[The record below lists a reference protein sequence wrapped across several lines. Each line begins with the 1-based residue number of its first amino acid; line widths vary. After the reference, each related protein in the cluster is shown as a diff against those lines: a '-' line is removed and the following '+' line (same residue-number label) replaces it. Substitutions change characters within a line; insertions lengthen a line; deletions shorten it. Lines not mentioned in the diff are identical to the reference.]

1 MDPFQAVEYLPKVG
15 EIVRRFRA
23 AQPDAQSKFVAYVLA
38 PAVAVLLVYIACG
51 SPGTLFGTDHSLSI
65 IKLASRMDG
74 GHVETH
80 DGIAVVV
87 EPAQLD
93 CIVPLTRTTQRYFIS
108 SLTPDEWQHNREQL
122 VIEGS
127 DLHLKFPLFGVSRP
141 IVILTDG
148 ATQPQVLLGG
158 GRLPLETLQL
168 TAQQSVN
175 LVMWG
180 FVSAVFG
187 LGLGL
192 AAESDRLPLAENQG

>member
-1 MDPFQAVEYLPKVG
+1 M
-15 EIVRRFRA
+15 
-23 AQPDAQSKFVAYVLA
+23 LA
-38 PAVAVLLVYIACG
+38 PAVAVLLVYVACG
-51 SPGTLFGTDHSLSI
+51 SPGTLFGADHPLSV
-65 IKLASRMDG
+65 IKLASRVNAG
-74 GHVETH
+74 RIETH
-80 DGIAVVV
+80 EGVAVVV

-93 CIVPLTRTTQRYFIS
+93 CVVPLTRTAQRYFIS
-108 SLTPDEWQHNREQL
+108 SLTPDEWQHNRAQL
-122 VIEGS
+122 IIDGS

-158 GRLPLETLQL
+158 GKLPLETLQL
-168 TAQQSVN
+168 AAQQSVN

-192 AAESDRLPLAENQG
+192 AADGDRLPLAENHG

>member
-1 MDPFQAVEYLPKVG
+1 MDLLQAVEYLPKVG
-15 EIVRRFRA
+15 EIIRRFRA

-38 PAVAVLLVYIACG
+38 PAVTVLLVYVACG
-51 SPGTLFGTDHSLSI
+51 SPGTLFGTDHSLSV
-65 IKLASRMDG
+65 IKLASRIDG
-74 GHVETH
+74 GRVETH
-80 DGIAVVV
+80 AGVAVVV

-93 CIVPLTRTTQRYFIS
+93 CIVPLSRSTQPYFIS
-108 SLTPDEWQHNREQL
+108 SLTPDEWKHNRAQL

-141 IVILTDG
+141 IVILADG
-148 ATQPQVLLGG
+148 AMQPQVLLGG
-158 GRLPLETLQL
+158 SKLPLETLQL
-168 TAQQSVN
+168 AAQQSVN

-192 AAESDRLPLAENQG
+192 AADTDRLPLAENHG